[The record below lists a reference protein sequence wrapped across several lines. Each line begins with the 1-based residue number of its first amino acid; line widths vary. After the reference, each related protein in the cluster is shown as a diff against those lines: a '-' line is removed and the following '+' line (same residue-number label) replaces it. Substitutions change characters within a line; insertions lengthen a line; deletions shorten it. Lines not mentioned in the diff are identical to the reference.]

1 MDPELIKVLV
11 QVRMSQEE
19 AENISTPPSS
29 MGSAGLHDKSF
40 DRTTSQGS
48 QSQPLSQETFNQLW
62 SQLGDITD
70 NGYLT
75 RDYLPR
81 RGNLTQI
88 ATQPLDFSF
97 SEAPPETGE
106 IHENRIE
113 MELQHYQ
120 IGPEGTITSLAPV
133 SSSSSNNNVY
143 SSPDS
148 AMPSSAPSDYS
159 TDHGVTPPPYTPPPP
174 MMASPIPTVPSN
186 CDYTGEYG
194 FEISLSNSMSSS
206 SKSATWT
213 YSEMLKKLYVRMGVT
228 CPIKFKT
235 RTQPPPGSIIRAMP
249 VFKRP
254 EHVKEVVKR
263 CPNHSSAKEH
273 NERHPAPSHLVR
285 CENVQAMYTEDP
297 TTGRQS
303 VIVPCENPQVGT
315 EFFTCL
321 YSFMCF
327 SSCVGGLN
335 RRPIQVIFQLEKD
348 NTVLGRKVL
357 EVRIC
362 ACPGR
367 DRKTDERHAQPP
379 PKQLK
384 RGYSKTQ
391 QGFQVMSVGTKRR
404 KGDDDI
410 YTLTVRGRENYE
422 ILLKIKESLELM
434 SYIPQ
439 NTVNQYRAQQHRQ
452 STHPSLSRSAS
463 YPSHGSINNGL
474 PPINSFASNSSREVN
489 YHTSENGGGGYDE
502 TDSGAALPPPP
513 PMPNGPTMMA
523 DSQGFSHQA
532 SVTQTSMSQA
542 HMPSTPIC
550 FSQSSIPDMSITGWL
565 AKLGCES
572 YADSFRKKGY
582 VFVHQ
587 LEEITVEDLE
597 DMEIAQRQKEKIWQA
612 IIDYRAANNFNGTPS
627 MLRSSSSASTMSLHS
642 QGSGEPHGVYHATRF
657 TLKQTLL
664 LKMDK
669 ETRVDRPSC
678 KEEKKEDVE
687 RPRKM
692 TLRDRNNKH

>member
-1 MDPELIKVLV
+1 
-11 QVRMSQEE
+11 MSQEE
-19 AENISTPPSS
+19 ADNSTPPSLMS
-29 MGSAGLHDKSF
+29 SLHEKSF

-48 QSQPLSQETFNQLW
+48 QSQPLSQETFNHLW

-70 NGYLT
+70 NGYFP
-75 RDYLPR
+75 RDYLQR

-97 SEAPPETGE
+97 SEPQTDPGE
-106 IHENRIE
+106 LHENRIE

-120 IGPEGTITSLAPV
+120 IGPEGAITSLAPV
-133 SSSSSNNNVY
+133 TSTNNVY

-159 TDHGVTPPPYTPPPP
+159 TDHGVTPPPYTPPPN
-174 MMASPIPTVPSN
+174 MMTSPSPTVPSST
-186 CDYTGEYG
+186 DYMGDYL

-213 YSEMLKKLYVRMGVT
+213 YSELLKKLYVRMGVT

-273 NERHPAPSHLVR
+273 NEGHPAPSHLVR
-285 CENVQAMYTEDP
+285 CENALATYMEDQ

-303 VIVPCENPQVGT
+303 VIVPFENPQVGT
-315 EFFTCL
+315 EYITCL

-348 NTVLGRKVL
+348 GTVLGRRVL

-379 PKQLK
+379 PKPLK
-384 RGYSKTQ
+384 RGYSKS
-391 QGFQVMSVGTKRR
+391 QGFQLMSVGSKRR

-439 NTVNQYRAQQHRQ
+439 NTINQYRAQQHRHRDAGYRQ
-452 STHPSLSRSAS
+452 
-463 YPSHGSINNGL
+463 GN
-474 PPINSFASNSSREVN
+474 
-489 YHTSENGGGGYDE
+489 ENGGYDE
-502 TDSGAALPPPP
+502 TDSGVALPPP
-513 PMPNGPTMMA
+513 PMPNGPTMVA
-523 DSQGFSHQA
+523 DSQGYSHQP
-532 SVTQTSMSQA
+532 SITQAQP
-542 HMPSTPIC
+542 HMPTTSLGFT
-550 FSQSSIPDMSITGWL
+550 QSSIPDMSIHGWL
-565 AKLGCES
+565 NKLGCEN
-572 YADSFRKKGY
+572 YTESFRKKGY
-582 VFVHQ
+582 LFVHQ
-587 LEEITVEDLE
+587 LEEVNIEDLE
-597 DMEIAQRQKEKIWQA
+597 DMKVSPRQKDKIWKA
-612 IIDYRAANNFNGTPS
+612 IIEYKAANNFSGTPS
-627 MLRSSSSASTMSLHS
+627 MLRSSSSASTVSLHS
-642 QGSGEPHGVYHATRF
+642 QTSMDSHSVYHATRF
-657 TLKQTLL
+657 TLKQTLSF
-664 LKMDK
+664 K
-669 ETRVDRPSC
+669 VD
-678 KEEKKEDVE
+678 KEEKEQTSCMEENKEVE
-687 RPRKM
+687 KPRKM
-692 TLRDRNNKH
+692 TLRDRNMKH